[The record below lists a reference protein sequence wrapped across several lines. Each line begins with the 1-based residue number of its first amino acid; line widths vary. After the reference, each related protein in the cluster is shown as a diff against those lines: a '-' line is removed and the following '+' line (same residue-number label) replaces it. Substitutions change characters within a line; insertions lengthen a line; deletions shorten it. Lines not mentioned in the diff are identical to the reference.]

1 MGKVSYLNT
10 EIRVSVNSQ
19 AAVNGLQELFKSA
32 ENIRQKLKEME
43 AGGITDANKN
53 EYNQLVKDLNKVE
66 AAAKRLARETL
77 DMGEVMNDL
86 SGQKLKTLRQA
97 LKKTKKEMEDLDPKK
112 FTGLREYNQ
121 EMDRLRLQAQTIERQ
136 IGSVTGEFEK
146 QDNVIANTIKRLT
159 SYVLVYSGFNFVK
172 NQLSSMVQK
181 NLEFSDSLADIRKT
195 TGLSTKTVTELSNAI
210 NTIDTR
216 TSVQELHELAHVAG
230 RLGIG
235 GGGAD
240 AVLGFV
246 RAANQIN
253 VALGEDLGQDAIVQL
268 AKMNDVMGNTATMG
282 VEKALLAT
290 GSAINLLA
298 QSSTASGQFM
308 SDYAM
313 RLSGIA
319 TQAHMTTAEL
329 LGLAAASDATGQEV
343 EVSATAMNKFVVQL
357 QTHYKTVAKA
367 AGVNEQM
374 LHDMLTMG
382 KTTDAVVMV
391 LEALSEKG
399 GLSMLAPLMKDL
411 GSDGARLTASLSTLA
426 SNIGI
431 VKDQLNLAR
440 EAFAEGTSV
449 TNEYNIKN
457 ETAAAIM
464 QRMANSWEKMFVNA
478 QQSGV
483 LKELVKDIYDLSNS
497 LQQSSFF
504 MGVVGA
510 AMRSL
515 VSVVQLL
522 IKLAPALAIAYSV
535 SGLLNFTRTL
545 VTRYI
550 PAMWQA
556 ITALRTF
563 AGVKAALFS
572 GGWALAIGAVVG
584 LTTVLVHS
592 ATAMTNAEKSAKRL
606 SDGFKDFQKKAFSAQ
621 TQADYFFRKLKEA
634 EPGSKTHKELI
645 KKINDEYGQ
654 YLPNL
659 LDEKSKLE
667 DIATAQKAVNEQLRQ
682 SIALKVRN
690 EAISS
695 EQADYMSKQAELYGD
710 IQSRF
715 DRLGLSDVGSTVM
728 NEVSAKM
735 RQMIEEGKTVT
746 EAYNAAQ
753 SIIYG
758 EYSDSAHQEA
768 AAKARARGDFDPI
781 SKSNFVSYTA
791 SGAAIKSALEESGR
805 PAGDMFNIFDT
816 LLLNLAKSIEDENQA
831 IVNIHKKYDP
841 IINGYTPKVEPTPNY
856 TIVEDEKEKQK
867 KANREALAW
876 ARDEYKAV
884 TASIAVYYEQQ
895 QQVLNE
901 MRLKGQL
908 TATQYEQQTQAFSSA
923 QTGTEVKA
931 RAALHGD
938 PGAQSEWTAEVQRM
952 ELETI
957 ANTERNSA
965 ALQNLREKDLKQIGD
980 KLRLFGE
987 AQDDGI
993 WKQLEEGKSKLTKEE
1008 IKMAEEVQAILL
1020 KYDFTGKVTDQYIAA
1035 MEKLQ
1040 LISPQ
1045 LTEEMEKSGK
1055 TAMDIARQGMSEL
1068 YAVYPKMFDIDI
1080 NTEEGLAQFR
1090 GLVTGTEGLTKE
1102 LLVSLDDASD
1112 EGRRLLTDMFPK
1124 FADIT
1129 DEQLAEIDLFADEGV
1144 EKLRALLVDGG
1155 AFAEDFLSL
1164 EADSL
1169 KLLYYQALE
1178 YGDAMV
1184 EAEKKARQRNQKIA
1198 DERWRQMGGKERE
1211 AGYDRKE
1218 SQIEETTSLFSRVG
1232 LASDNVATDM
1242 EVELYKARM
1251 DAAIQARDVAIQCN
1265 GDIEEA
1271 NARVAESINNLS
1283 NVLVEKTMSQ
1293 LETLKSFMDPLE
1305 DFGSALGEA
1314 WATDDAIEKQE
1325 ALRKATQE
1333 FVKELGDATKE
1344 MIVNWVKQ
1352 KIQHAITKR
1361 AMAATE
1367 KASQKEMTGAVDAGQ
1382 KAEQT
1387 LVEQGQKAITDAVT
1401 DFGNQAVAAKK
1412 AQTAESVS
1420 DEAAKASAKVPLGIA
1435 EGAANTIG
1443 ELGWWGIPLVAVITA
1458 LLNGL
1463 LSAAMSKVGSLF
1475 GGGSSK
1481 ASAATSTKLVTGMLT
1496 YDSGNVQQVLGSD
1509 GRIYQ
1514 AQVGGIH
1521 GSGLVTVPTLTNVN
1535 GQTALVGERGPEL
1548 VIGRETTRMMME
1560 NAPELLAS
1568 LVQFDKLYSGRGF
1581 RTYDTGNLST
1591 FASVGSR
1598 NSDDAEQAIMERIL
1612 TAVNTALAPTLANVG
1627 AAMEANARAQQTLV
1641 NRLNQPMSA
1650 QINKRQLIDEVADG
1664 LLTDKRT
1671 GRNKNV
1677 TRLFG

>member
-1 MGKVSYLNT
+1 MARGNTSTAHVVISMEGQQAINLMQALQRQVKKTREELEAMELAGQTDTDEYKQKTKDLASMERAVRANRTAYINLKDVVNNLSGTTLGK
-10 EIRVSVNSQ
+10 
-19 AAVNGLQELFKSA
+19 LQKA
-32 ENIRQKLKEME
+32 LKECRKQMQNLT
-43 AGGITDANKN
+43 AD
-53 EYNQLVKDLNKVE
+53 
-66 AAAKRLARETL
+66 
-77 DMGEVMNDL
+77 
-86 SGQKLKTLRQA
+86 
-97 LKKTKKEMEDLDPKK
+97 DPKMK
-112 FTGLREYNQ
+112 ELIAQYRAIDNQIGEITGQWR
-121 EMDRLRLQAQTIERQ
+121 RQ
-136 IGSVTGEFEK
+136 DGAIGSV
-146 QDNVIANTIKRLT
+146 IKRLT
-159 SYVLVYSGFNFVK
+159 AYVTVYGGFNFIK
-172 NQLSSMVQK
+172 NQLSSIVQK

-216 TSVQELHELAHVAG
+216 TSVQELHNLAFEAG

-399 GLSMLAPLMKDL
+399 GLSVLAPLMKDL

-431 VKDQLNLAR
+431 VKDQLDLAR

-483 LKELVKDIYDLSNS
+483 LKDLAQQLYDMSNSIQQDELFLTTLNVAMQTLIFLVKS
-497 LQQSSFF
+497 LIE
-504 MGVVGA
+504 M
-510 AMRSL
+510 
-515 VSVVQLL
+515 
-522 IKLAPALAIAYSV
+522 IPYLAIFYSV
-535 SGLLNFTRTL
+535 SGITKLITSFGALG
-545 VTRYI
+545 
-550 PAMWQA
+550 
-556 ITALRTF
+556 TALRNVRIGF
-563 AGVKAALFS
+563 
-572 GGWALAIGAVVG
+572 GAVAAGATTATGATRGFAVAWRG
-584 LTTVLVHS
+584 LSALMKSNVFLLAASAVIALVAHLSKVKNEMTDMERSMDNLNKGFRRFETNSHAAAMEADVLF
-592 ATAMTNAEKSAKRL
+592 TRL
-606 SDGFKDFQKKAFSAQ
+606 KNTKKGTQEYKDL
-621 TQADYFFRKLKEA
+621 LKQ
-634 EPGSKTHKELI
+634 
-645 KKINDEYGQ
+645 INDQYRD
-654 YLPNL
+654 YLPNQL
-659 LDEKSKLE
+659 TEKSRLE
-667 DIATAQKAVNEQLRQ
+667 EIASAQETVNEKLRQ
-682 SIALKVRN
+682 ALALKARN
-690 EAISS
+690 QAMDEISQQYS
-695 EQADYMSKQAELYGD
+695 PKMAETLQEMQDIYDKYNVGGAGRADTRFLVQEVTKHYAKGFNANQIFGMVTNDLYNTRLGTKQGRSAQLMKPGEGILYREKDELQTLVWNYIANYINQEQA
-710 IQSRF
+710 
-715 DRLGLSDVGSTVM
+715 V
-728 NEVSAKM
+728 
-735 RQMIEEGKTVT
+735 
-746 EAYNAAQ
+746 
-753 SIIYG
+753 
-758 EYSDSAHQEA
+758 A
-768 AAKARARGDFDPI
+768 AAK
-781 SKSNFVSYTA
+781 
-791 SGAAIKSALEESGR
+791 
-805 PAGDMFNIFDT
+805 
-816 LLLNLAKSIEDENQA
+816 
-831 IVNIHKKYDP
+831 KKYDP
-841 IINGYTPKVEPTPNY
+841 LIGNYQPKVTSGAPY
-856 TIVEDEKEKQK
+856 TIVEDEKKKQE

-884 TASIAVYYEQQ
+884 MASIAVYYEQQ

-938 PGAQSEWTAEVQRM
+938 PGAQSAWTAEVQRM

-965 ALQNLREKDLKQIGD
+965 ALQNLWEKDLKQIGD

-993 WKQLEEGKSKLTKEE
+993 WKQLEEGKSKLTQEK
-1008 IKMAEEVQAILL
+1008 IKMAEEVQSILL
-1020 KYDFTGKVTDQYIAA
+1020 KYDFTGQVTDQYIES
-1035 MEKLQ
+1035 MEKLR
-1040 LISPQ
+1040 LFSPQ
-1045 LTEEMEKSGK
+1045 LSSEMEKMGK
-1055 TAMDIARQGMSEL
+1055 TATDIAREGMADI
-1068 YAVYPKMFDIDI
+1068 YALYPKLFDIDI
-1080 NTEEGLAQFR
+1080 NTQKGMDDF
-1090 GLVTGTEGLTKE
+1090 KE
-1102 LLVSLDDASD
+1102 LM
-1112 EGRRLLTDMFPK
+1112 G
-1124 FADIT
+1124 
-1129 DEQLAEIDLFADEGV
+1129 GV
-1144 EKLRALLVDGG
+1144 KNLS
-1155 AFAEDFLSL
+1155 EDFLSL

-1232 LASDNVATDM
+1232 LASENVATDM

-1251 DAAIQARDVAIQCN
+1251 EAAIQARDVAIQCN

-1367 KASQKEMTGAVDAGQ
+1367 KASQKEMTGAVGAGQ

-1387 LVEQGQKAITDAVT
+1387 LVEQGQKAVADAVT
-1401 DFGNQAVAAKK
+1401 DFGNQAVDAKK

-1420 DEAAKASAKVPLGIA
+1420 NEAAGASAKVPLGIA
-1435 EGAANTIG
+1435 EGAATTIG
-1443 ELGWWGIPLVAVITA
+1443 KLGWWGIPLVAVITA

-1475 GGGSSK
+1475 GGGSSNT
-1481 ASAATSTKLVTGMLT
+1481 SAATSTKLVTGMLT

-1598 NSDDAEQAIMERIL
+1598 NSDDAEQAMMERIL

>member
-1 MGKVSYLNT
+1 MARGNTSTAHVVISMEGQQAINLMQALQRQVKKTREELEAMELAGQTDTDEYKQKTKDLASMERAVRANRTAYINLKDVVNNLSGTTLGK
-10 EIRVSVNSQ
+10 
-19 AAVNGLQELFKSA
+19 LQKA
-32 ENIRQKLKEME
+32 LKECRKQMQNLT
-43 AGGITDANKN
+43 AD
-53 EYNQLVKDLNKVE
+53 
-66 AAAKRLARETL
+66 
-77 DMGEVMNDL
+77 
-86 SGQKLKTLRQA
+86 
-97 LKKTKKEMEDLDPKK
+97 DPKMK
-112 FTGLREYNQ
+112 ELIAQYRAIDNQIGEITGQWR
-121 EMDRLRLQAQTIERQ
+121 RQ
-136 IGSVTGEFEK
+136 DGAIGSV
-146 QDNVIANTIKRLT
+146 VKRLT
-159 SYVLVYSGFNFVK
+159 SYVLVYSGFNAIK
-172 NQLSSMVQK
+172 GQLSSIVQK

-216 TSVQELHELAHVAG
+216 TSVQELHNLAFEAG

-431 VKDQLNLAR
+431 VKDQLDLAR

-497 LQQSSFF
+497 LQQSSLL
-504 MGVVGA
+504 MGVVDA
-510 AMRSL
+510 AMWSL
-515 VSVVQLL
+515 VSIVKLL
-522 IKLAPALAIAYSV
+522 IKLAPALAVAFSF

-572 GGWALAIGAVVG
+572 GGWAFAIGAVVG
-584 LTTVLVHS
+584 LTTALVHS
-592 ATAMTNAEKSAKRL
+592 ATAMTDAEKSAKRL

-715 DRLGLSDVGSTVM
+715 DQLGLSDVGSTVM

-746 EAYNAAQ
+746 EAYKAAQ
-753 SIIYG
+753 SIVYG
-758 EYSDSAHQEA
+758 DYSVSAHQED
-768 AAKARARGDFDPI
+768 AAKARARGDFAPI
-781 SKSNFVSYTA
+781 SKSNYVSYTA

-805 PAGDMFNIFDT
+805 PADAMFNIFDT

-856 TIVEDEKEKQK
+856 TIVEDEKKKQE

-884 TASIAVYYEQQ
+884 MASIAVYYEQQ

-938 PGAQSEWTAEVQRM
+938 PDAQSAWTAEVQRM
-952 ELETI
+952 ETETI

-965 ALQNLREKDLKQIGD
+965 ALQNLWEKDLKQIGN

-1008 IKMAEEVQAILL
+1008 IEMAEEVQAILL
-1020 KYDFTGKVTDQYIAA
+1020 KYDFTGTVTDQYIAA

-1068 YAVYPKMFDIDI
+1068 YGLYPDLFNVDI
-1080 NTEEGLAQFR
+1080 NTEEGMKQF
-1090 GLVTGTEGLTKE
+1090 KK
-1102 LLVSLDDASD
+1102 LLS
-1112 EGRRLLTDMFPK
+1112 
-1124 FADIT
+1124 
-1129 DEQLAEIDLFADEGV
+1129 
-1144 EKLRALLVDGG
+1144 G
-1155 AFAEDFLSL
+1155 AAVFAEDFLAL

-1232 LASDNVATDM
+1232 LASENVATDM

-1251 DAAIQARDVAIQCN
+1251 EAALEYRDVVVQTG
-1265 GDIEEA
+1265 GDIEAA
-1271 NARVAESINNLS
+1271 NAKVQENIDALS
-1283 NVLVEKTMSQ
+1283 NVLVEKTMTQ

-1305 DFGSALGEA
+1305 EMGEGIGEA
-1314 WATDDAIEKQE
+1314 LAIDDAAERAD
-1325 ALRKATQE
+1325 ALSEVMWNAADA
-1333 FVKELGDATKE
+1333 VADATKE

-1352 KIQHAITKR
+1352 KIQHAITRK
-1361 AMAATE
+1361 AMEAQETAHQVKKNAIVATGEATE
-1367 KASQKEMTGAVDAGQ
+1367 AGI
-1382 KAEQT
+1382 
-1387 LVEQGQKAITDAVT
+1387 V
-1401 DFGNQAVAAKK
+1401 QAGE
-1412 AQTAESVS
+1412 T
-1420 DEAAKASAKVPLGIA
+1420 AKATAVQTSEATITTTKQNHSAENIATQATETSADAALGIA
-1435 EGAANTIG
+1435 QGSAKTIG
-1443 ELGWWGIPLVAVITA
+1443 ELGWWGIPLVAVISA
-1458 LLNGL
+1458 LIGGL
-1463 LSAAMSKVGSLF
+1463 LSWALGSIKGSK
-1475 GGGSSK
+1475 GSSN
-1481 ASAATSTKLVTGMLT
+1481 SAAANPKLVTGMLT

-1521 GSGLVTVPTLTNVN
+1521 GSGLVTAPTLTNVN

-1591 FASVGSR
+1591 FASVGGR
-1598 NSDDAEQAIMERIL
+1598 NSDEAEQAMMERIL
-1612 TAVNTALAPTLANVG
+1612 TAVNTALAPTLTSVG
-1627 AAMEANARAQQTLV
+1627 AAMKANARAQQTLV
-1641 NRLNQPMSA
+1641 NRLNQPIPA